1 LGDLLPER
9 DPMVLMEVNGVYTSS
24 KSAYPQVVLKEKA
37 GRAYLPIVIGR
48 FEAAA
53 IAAAQ
58 GERKPDRP
66 ISYDLALALLG
77 MAEAKVARV
86 EITELHEG
94 TYYAAVHLQTG
105 DGSIAVL
112 DSRPSDALALAL
124 RQGAPIYASPEVLQE
139 AGYVRP
145 DEEPEPAKSVA
156 ASQAEPVPATA
167 APVSPTTAE
176 VVVDESAPDQLGAL
190 ERRLL
195 QAVAEEVYE
204 EAARLRDE
212 ISRIKRET
220 QGS

>member
-1 LGDLLPER
+1 
-9 DPMVLMEVNGVYTSS
+9 MILMEVNGVYTSA

-48 FEAAA
+48 FEATA

-58 GERKPDRP
+58 GDRKPERP
-66 ISYDLALALLG
+66 ISYDLAHAVLG
-77 MAEAKVARV
+77 MVAARVTRV

-94 TYYAAVHLQTG
+94 TYYAAVHLQAG
-105 DGSIAVL
+105 DGSTAVL
-112 DSRPSDALALAL
+112 DSRPSDAIALAL

-145 DEEPEPAKSVA
+145 DEEVEPAAGAAATPAAPEPPEV
-156 ASQAEPVPATA
+156 EP
-167 APVSPTTAE
+167 
-176 VVVDESAPDQLGAL
+176 VVDEPGPDPLEAL
-190 ERRLL
+190 ERRLQ

-212 ISRIKRET
+212 ISRVRREAEH
-220 QGS
+220 S